1 MKESLNVAMMKQ
13 LPLSKLQE
21 VLLNAYELGETSEE
35 IQVLDIVET
44 IKQQLSEVA
53 VTSEK

>member
-1 MKESLNVAMMKQ
+1 MMKQ

-21 VLLNAYELGETSEE
+21 VLLNAYILGETSKE

-53 VTSEK
+53 VTTEK

>member
-1 MKESLNVAMMKQ
+1 VEIMKK
-13 LPLSKLQE
+13 LPLSKLEE
-21 VLLNAYELGETSEE
+21 VLLNAYLLGETSKE

-53 VTSEK
+53 VTTEK